1 MCGICGIY
9 NKSDQSV
16 DGDLL
21 RKMNDA
27 MIHRGP
33 DDWGMEIDR
42 FVGIAMRRLSII
54 DIKGGH
60 QPIHNEDKTIW
71 TVFNG
76 EIYNFRQLRQQL
88 MEKGHIFYT
97 NSDTETIVH
106 LYEEYGDNFVTH
118 LRGMFAIAVWDKK
131 RERLVIARDHIGI
144 KPLFYYID
152 DAAFLF
158 ASEIK
163 AIMQHPLVVREMDYS
178 ALDAYFTNCFIPAPK
193 TIYKN
198 LYKLLPG
205 HLLVVEKGEV
215 TTQQY
220 WELDF
225 SRQNEI
231 GFDEAI
237 RQFRDYFDKAVQM
250 RMIAEVPLGA
260 FLSGG
265 IDSSAV
271 VGTMSKFSDRPVKTF
286 SIGFEGDVGDF
297 DETADARRV
306 AKLFQTEHHELIV
319 KPDVQEIAEWIAT
332 FFDEPFSNSS
342 AIPNYYVC
350 KMAREEVTVALS
362 GLGGDEIAVGYPRH
376 LGIRL
381 ARYYHALPRWSRE
394 KMLPKIMQ
402 HIPEP
407 GKDSRVTERLKRFVK
422 SGSGDMYQNYMGYM
436 TYLNDEERRKLYAP
450 SLYAA
455 ANGFT
460 DTVFQTYFNRFPNA
474 HLINRAAFTD
484 IKIDLPENLLAL
496 TDRMSMA
503 VSLEARVPFLDIEL
517 MQFMAALPIEH
528 KIKGL
533 QNKHFLKKSFSD
545 ILPNEVLYKKKQ
557 GFSIPLAL
565 WFRERLKPFVQE
577 VLSAE
582 RIAATGVLNAEY
594 VQVLL
599 DEHFRQK
606 NNHYR
611 TIWSLI
617 IFVLWHETTFRG

>member
-9 NKSDQSV
+9 NKSTRQV
-16 DGDLL
+16 DADIL
-21 RKMNDA
+21 RKMNNA
-27 MIHRGP
+27 MVHRGP

-60 QPIHNEDKTIW
+60 QPIHNEDQTIW

-76 EIYNFRQLRQQL
+76 EIYNFRQLRQHL
-88 MEKGHIFYT
+88 EEKGHKFYT

-106 LYEEYGDNFVTH
+106 LYEEYGDEFVSH
-118 LRGMFAIAVWDKK
+118 LRGMFTIAIWDKK
-131 RERLVIARDHIGI
+131 RERLIVARDHIGI
-144 KPLFYYID
+144 KPLFFYNSDTIL
-152 DAAFLF
+152 LF

-163 AIMQHPLVVREMDYS
+163 SILQHPAVVRELDYS

-193 TIYKN
+193 TIFKN
-198 LYKLLPG
+198 LHKLLPG

-215 TTQQY
+215 ATRQY

-225 SRQNEI
+225 YQQNEI
-231 GFDEAI
+231 GFEEAVQ
-237 RQFRDYFDKAVQM
+237 QFRSYFYKAVQM

-271 VGTMSKFSDRPVKTF
+271 VGIMSKISDRPVKTF

-297 DETADARRV
+297 DETEDARRV

-319 KPDVQEIAEWIAT
+319 KPDVREIAEWMAT

-350 KMAREEVTVALS
+350 KMARKEVTVALS

-376 LGIRL
+376 LGLQL
-381 ARYYHALPRWSRE
+381 ARYYHLLPQWVRE
-394 KMLPKIMQ
+394 KMLPNIVQ

-407 GKDSRVTERLKRFVK
+407 GKDSRITERLKRFVK
-422 SGSGDMYQNYMGYM
+422 SGSGDLCQNYMGYM
-436 TYLNDEERRKLYAP
+436 TYLSDEDRRKLYT
-450 SLYAA
+450 
-455 ANGFT
+455 ANMYGASNGYT
-460 DTVFQTYFNRFPNA
+460 DATFDNYFNRYPSA
-474 HLINRAAFTD
+474 PLINRAAFTD

-503 VSLEARVPFLDIEL
+503 VSLEVRVPFLDIEL
-517 MQFMAALPIEH
+517 MQFMAALPA
-528 KIKGL
+528 KYKTKGL
-533 QNKHFLKKSFSD
+533 QNKYFLKKSFSD

-557 GFSIPLAL
+557 GFSIPLAM
-565 WFRERLKPFVQE
+565 WFRERLKPFVE
-577 VLSAE
+577 EILSPE
-582 RIAATGVLNAEY
+582 RVAATEVLNAQY

-617 IFVLWHETTFRG
+617 IFVLWHEANLGN

>member
-9 NKSDQSV
+9 NKSTRQV
-16 DGDLL
+16 DADIL
-21 RKMNDA
+21 RKMNNA
-27 MIHRGP
+27 MVHRGP

-60 QPIHNEDKTIW
+60 QPIHNEDQTIW

-76 EIYNFRQLRQQL
+76 EIYNFRQLRQHL
-88 MEKGHIFYT
+88 EEKGHKFYT

-106 LYEEYGDNFVTH
+106 LYEEYGDEFVSH
-118 LRGMFAIAVWDKK
+118 LRGMFTIAIWDKK
-131 RERLVIARDHIGI
+131 RERLIVARDHIGI
-144 KPLFYYID
+144 KPLFFYNSDTIL
-152 DAAFLF
+152 LF

-163 AIMQHPLVVREMDYS
+163 SILQHPAVVRELDYS

-193 TIYKN
+193 TIFKN
-198 LYKLLPG
+198 LHKLLPG

-215 TTQQY
+215 ATRQY

-225 SRQNEI
+225 YQQNEI
-231 GFDEAI
+231 GFEEAVQ
-237 RQFRDYFDKAVQM
+237 QFRSYFYKAVQM

-271 VGTMSKFSDRPVKTF
+271 VGIMSKISDRPVKTF

-297 DETADARRV
+297 DETEDARRV

-319 KPDVQEIAEWIAT
+319 KPDVREIAEWMAT

-350 KMAREEVTVALS
+350 KMARKEVTVALS

-376 LGIRL
+376 LGLQL
-381 ARYYHALPRWSRE
+381 ARYYHLLPQWVRE
-394 KMLPKIMQ
+394 KMLPNIVQ

-407 GKDSRVTERLKRFVK
+407 GKDSRITERLKRFVK
-422 SGSGDMYQNYMGYM
+422 SGSGDLCQNYMGYM
-436 TYLNDEERRKLYAP
+436 TYLSDEDRRKLYT
-450 SLYAA
+450 
-455 ANGFT
+455 ANMYGASNGYT
-460 DTVFQTYFNRFPNA
+460 DATFDNYFNRYPSA
-474 HLINRAAFTD
+474 PLINRAAFTD

-503 VSLEARVPFLDIEL
+503 VSLEVRVPFLDIEL
-517 MQFMAALPIEH
+517 MQFMAALPA
-528 KIKGL
+528 KYKTKGL
-533 QNKHFLKKSFSD
+533 QNKYFLKKSFSD

-557 GFSIPLAL
+557 GFSIPLAM

-577 VLSAE
+577 ILSPE
-582 RIAATGVLNAEY
+582 RVAATEVLNAQY

-617 IFVLWHETTFRG
+617 IFVLWHEANLGN

>member
-9 NKSDQSV
+9 NKSTRQV
-16 DGDLL
+16 DADIL
-21 RKMNDA
+21 RKMNNA
-27 MIHRGP
+27 MVHRGP

-60 QPIHNEDKTIW
+60 QPIHNEDQTIW

-76 EIYNFRQLRQQL
+76 EIYNFRQLRQHL
-88 MEKGHIFYT
+88 VEKGHKFYT

-106 LYEEYGDNFVTH
+106 LYEEYGDEFVSH
-118 LRGMFAIAVWDKK
+118 LRGMFTIAIWDKK
-131 RERLVIARDHIGI
+131 RERLIVARDHIGI
-144 KPLFYYID
+144 KPLFFYNSDTIL
-152 DAAFLF
+152 LF

-163 AIMQHPLVVREMDYS
+163 SILQHPAVVRELDYS

-193 TIYKN
+193 TIFKN
-198 LYKLLPG
+198 LHKLLPG

-215 TTQQY
+215 ATRQY

-225 SRQNEI
+225 YQQNEI
-231 GFDEAI
+231 GFEEAVQ
-237 RQFRDYFDKAVQM
+237 QFRSYFYKAVQM

-271 VGTMSKFSDRPVKTF
+271 VGIMSKISDRPVKTF

-297 DETADARRV
+297 DETEDARRV

-319 KPDVQEIAEWIAT
+319 KPDVREIAEWMAT

-350 KMAREEVTVALS
+350 KMARKEVTVALS

-376 LGIRL
+376 LGLQL
-381 ARYYHALPRWSRE
+381 ARYYHLLPQWVRE
-394 KMLPKIMQ
+394 KMLPNIVQ

-407 GKDSRVTERLKRFVK
+407 GKDSRITERLKRFVK
-422 SGSGDMYQNYMGYM
+422 SGSGDLCQNYMGYM
-436 TYLNDEERRKLYAP
+436 TYLSDEDRRKLYT
-450 SLYAA
+450 
-455 ANGFT
+455 ANMYGASNGYT
-460 DTVFQTYFNRFPNA
+460 DATFDNYFNRYPSA
-474 HLINRAAFTD
+474 PLINRAAFTD

-503 VSLEARVPFLDIEL
+503 VSLEVRVPFLDIEL
-517 MQFMAALPIEH
+517 MQFMAALPA
-528 KIKGL
+528 KYKTKGL
-533 QNKHFLKKSFSD
+533 QNKYFLKKSFSD

-557 GFSIPLAL
+557 GFSIPLAM

-577 VLSAE
+577 ILSPE
-582 RIAATGVLNAEY
+582 RVAATEVLNAQY

-617 IFVLWHETTFRG
+617 IFVLWHEANLGN